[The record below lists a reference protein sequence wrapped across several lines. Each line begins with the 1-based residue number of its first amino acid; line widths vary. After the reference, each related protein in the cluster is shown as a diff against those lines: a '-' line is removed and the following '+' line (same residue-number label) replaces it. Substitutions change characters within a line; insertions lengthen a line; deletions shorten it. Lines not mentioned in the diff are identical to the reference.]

1 MHYFGPIIA
10 VAFLQAGMIISP
22 GSDYALVMRTV
33 GKQGKEAGIL
43 TALGLG
49 VGAFALL
56 ILSIFGINSL
66 FTNYPSLATII
77 RYIGAVWL
85 LWQAILCFLPKKES
99 TKSHNIGSFGAG
111 FINHFINIE
120 MVIFY
125 IVVMSQLSS
134 KNISTSLQF
143 LLAVEMAVFTAI
155 WFVLIAQFTVRIPN
169 SEKVLNHIITRIIF
183 GALFLISAAALVN
196 ISR

>member
-1 MHYFGPIIA
+1 
-10 VAFLQAGMIISP
+10 
-22 GSDYALVMRTV
+22 MRTV

-43 TALGLG
+43 TAMGLG

-66 FTNYPSLATII
+66 FTNYPSLATTII
-77 RYIGAVWL
+77 RYSGAVWL

-99 TKSHNIGSFGAG
+99 VKSHNIGSFGTG

-134 KNISTSLQF
+134 KNIATSLQF

>member
-56 ILSIFGINSL
+56 IC
-66 FTNYPSLATII
+66 Y
-77 RYIGAVWL
+77 
-85 LWQAILCFLPKKES
+85 
-99 TKSHNIGSFGAG
+99 
-111 FINHFINIE
+111 
-120 MVIFY
+120 
-125 IVVMSQLSS
+125 
-134 KNISTSLQF
+134 QF
-143 LLAVEMAVFTAI
+143 LA
-155 WFVLIAQFTVRIPN
+155 
-169 SEKVLNHIITRIIF
+169 
-183 GALFLISAAALVN
+183 
-196 ISR
+196 